1 MIFFQKSYLGV
12 KMTQNS
18 DEQRY
23 HFGQEVARLAGAR
36 AKHFF
41 DNREELVIEQK
52 SNEFD
57 LLSAADKNVELLIR
71 SKIENQY
78 PKDAIIGE
86 EKGVSGARNAEY
98 VWIIDPIDGTYP
110 FLHGM
115 PLWCVSI
122 ALLKNGEPIM
132 GFVMDANLNELFHAR
147 KGFGAFCNE
156 KPIRAMVGDSLKMGS
171 IGIGCDHG
179 ERAEYTKKFITN
191 IIDNDLNFCRP
202 IACALTMSWVAAGR
216 LMAVCYPFV
225 WPWDWG
231 AAMVIVEEA
240 GGRTNN
246 PFAND
251 GIRHGSA
258 VLASA
263 SGVYSKI
270 YEMSE
275 MDKVLKIKRPF
286 ED

>member
-1 MIFFQKSYLGV
+1 MSISA
-12 KMTQNS
+12 

-23 HFGQEVARLAGAR
+23 LFGQEVARLAGVR

-41 DNREELVIEQK
+41 DNRDELVIERK
-52 SNEFD
+52 SHHYD

-71 SKIENQY
+71 SKIEGQF

-86 EKGVSGARNAEY
+86 EKGVSGARDAEY

-122 ALLKNGEPIM
+122 CLLKNGEPIM
-132 GFVMDANLNELFHAR
+132 GFIMDANLNELFHAH
-147 KGFGAFCNE
+147 KSHGAYCND
-156 KPIRAMVGDSLKMGS
+156 KPIKTMVGDDLKIGS
-171 IGIGCDHG
+171 IAAGCDRG
-179 ERAEYTKKFITN
+179 VRAQFTKRFLGRIL
-191 IIDNDLNFCRP
+191 DNDLHFCRP
-202 IACALTMSWVAAGR
+202 IACALTMAWVAAGR
-216 LMAVCYPFV
+216 LMAACYPFV
-225 WPWDWG
+225 WAWDWG
-231 AAMVIVEEA
+231 AGMVIVEEA

-263 SGVYSKI
+263 SGVYDQI
-270 YEMSE
+270 YEMAE
-275 MDKVLKIKRPF
+275 IDEVLKLKRPF